1 MQLLQPNLHLCALL
15 GVQVKFFF
23 PGEFCLEMVLLM
35 PAKAAVTTGSHWNWI
50 EGRTFEKDVF
60 LGET

>member
-1 MQLLQPNLHLCALL
+1 M
-15 GVQVKFFF
+15 
-23 PGEFCLEMVLLM
+23 EMVLLI